1 MDTANAVIGRAQ
13 DDAELREAA
22 VRGTQSRLP
31 SMANVNQGERA
42 ASVALGGALL
52 LYGLSRRSLGDLLYR
67 GISGRSP
74 LYQALGMSTARPTT
88 PLWREARLSVG
99 APEVARAITIGKST
113 DDLYRLW
120 HEPQIL
126 SRIMGHFAEVTATG
140 AGRTRW
146 VVRAP
151 RGQRL
156 EWDAQV
162 VEDRPGEFI
171 RWKSVGDARI
181 PNEGTVRFRPAPGN
195 RGAEVIL
202 RFRFHL
208 PGGALGDMAARLLR
222 IVPSMLAEKAL
233 RRFKSL
239 VETGEIPSTAHQ
251 PAARNGDRD

>member
-1 MDTANAVIGRAQ
+1 
-13 DDAELREAA
+13 
-22 VRGTQSRLP
+22 
-31 SMANVNQGERA
+31 MANVSQGERA

-52 LYGLSRRSLGDLLYR
+52 LYGLSRRSLGGVALAVVAGDLLYR

-74 LYQALGMSTARPTT
+74 LYQALGMSTASPAMPSR
-88 PLWREARLSVG
+88 REATLFAR
-99 APEVARAITIGKST
+99 APETARAMTIAKSA

-120 HEPQIL
+120 HEPQVL

-140 AGRTRW
+140 AGRTHW
-146 VVRAP
+146 VARAP

-162 VEDRPGEFI
+162 VEDRPGELI
-171 RWKSVGDARI
+171 HWKSVGDTRI

-195 RGAEVIL
+195 RGTEVIL
-202 RFRFHL
+202 RFRFHP
-208 PGGALGDMAARLLR
+208 PGGALGETAARLLR

-239 VETGEIPSTAHQ
+239 VETGEIPTTAHQ
-251 PAARNGDRD
+251 PAARRGGRDQ